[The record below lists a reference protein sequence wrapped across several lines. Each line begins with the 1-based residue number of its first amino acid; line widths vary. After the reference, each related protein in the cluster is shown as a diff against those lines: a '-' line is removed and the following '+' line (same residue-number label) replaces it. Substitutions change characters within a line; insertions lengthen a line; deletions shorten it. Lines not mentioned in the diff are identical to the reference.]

1 MSHNRKVLT
10 KATNE
15 LGKAKAPSKPI
26 DKPYS
31 QPIVSSEGY
40 KQGPPPSGSHYRIP
54 GNEQGT
60 SIYNPTPYPL
70 NLVGPNGTQ
79 AQIGPW
85 DTNTQNFNEPYMD
98 EYPQDENDIDY
109 EDELDEE
116 QIAELRAG
124 GYTVEDISVPSLTQ
138 AKKGGSLKKYSKNIE
153 ATNKLLRESEL
164 LKKIKSKKKKIFDPS
179 SSYFKVGGVP
189 ELPLTEGRIAYERL
203 GYTDND
209 RMAMAEEGGYLPEAQ
224 KGKVVTKSPYQLQ
237 EEARKKS
244 GQSKYDM
251 LDYNKPQVSENTK
264 PKNVPIVD
272 KNITAK
278 ALNQKN
284 LERQATSQ
292 AIKSQPLLS
301 EQQKTEIL
309 MDPRKLD
316 EHQYLSNQQDIGTI
330 KKSIPQSGS
339 SRAWEYMTNPF
350 TAAEYAIS
358 GGGAE
363 NMPHNINEMRMAGI
377 DPGVVQG
384 RNLVGNTL
392 NSSLNLFDAG
402 DKVSRNVGE
411 GNYGTAALEAL
422 RFIPGSG
429 LSTGLIK
436 KGLKNIDGKK
446 VQQLGRSLIDEGYP
460 TFARKLTDKISPLNL
475 VPGYGSKLR
484 GSTVPL
490 GNVLEDVVQGSNVIA
505 PKNKIMTAFNAVT
518 GRSNAPG
525 VITSAKNSNRNANTI
540 FSAKIDPSKQ
550 GTNLSFSQ
558 TANPLMLSKFRNSK
572 KLQYNLQNAGRD
584 ATEIP
589 LLDPAVSLHRRLP
602 FSNKYASVDPQKLM
616 NNKFQWSTAGTGAQ
630 NLAEKYGS
638 GALGLAGLS
647 GATLAGVGA
656 LQGVNP
662 IDKYNSIN
670 PETGNKVGEELMDTY
685 KKETDFKEYV
695 SKPDPYFMREIGT
708 GVYGIYDNF
717 IKPNLKKNGGPIEME
732 LDDDMIQYLLS
743 QGYDIEDID

>member
-1 MSHNRKVLT
+1 MSHNRKVLKT
-10 KATNE
+10 ATNE
-15 LGKAKAPSKPI
+15 LGKAKAPAKPI

-54 GNEQGT
+54 GNGEST

-85 DTNTQNFNEPYMD
+85 DTDTQNFNEPYMD
-98 EYPQDENDIDY
+98 EYPQDEEY
-109 EDELDEE
+109 HEGEYTDEE
-116 QIAELRAG
+116 IEAFKAG
-124 GYTVEDISVPSLTQ
+124 GYVVEDISVPSLTQ

-164 LKKIKSKKKKIFDPS
+164 LKKTKSKKKKIFDPS
-179 SSYFKVGGVP
+179 SNYFDIGGIP
-189 ELPLTEGRIAYERL
+189 NLPLREGREAYERL
-203 GYTDND
+203 SYTDND
-209 RMAMAEEGGYLPEAQ
+209 RMAMAENGGFLPEAQ
-224 KGKVVTKSPYQLQ
+224 TGKTVKKKSPYQLQ
-237 EEARKKS
+237 EEARKKA

-251 LDYNKPQVSENTK
+251 LETNKPQVSENTK
-264 PKNVPIVD
+264 PKNIPIVD

-292 AIKSQPLLS
+292 AIKNQPTLS

-316 EHQYLSNQQDIGTI
+316 EYQYLNNQQDPGTI
-330 KKSIPQSGS
+330 QKSIPQSGS
-339 SRAWEYMTNPF
+339 NRAWEYMTNPF

-363 NMPHNINEMRMAGI
+363 NMPHNINEMRMVGI

-402 DKVSRNVGE
+402 DKVARNVGE

-446 VQQLGRSLIDEGYP
+446 VQQLGKQLIDEGYP
-460 TFARKLTDKISPLNL
+460 TFARKLTDRLSPLNL
-475 VPGYGSKLR
+475 IPGYGSKLK

-490 GNVLEDVVQGSNVIA
+490 GNILEDVVQGSNVIA
-505 PKNKIMTAFNAVT
+505 PKNKVMTAINAVT

-525 VITSAKNSNRNANTI
+525 VISSAKNSNRNANTI

-602 FSNKYASVDPQKLM
+602 FSNKYVSVDPQKLM
-616 NNKFQWSTAGTGAQ
+616 NNKFQWSTTGTGAQ

-638 GALGLAGLS
+638 GALGLAGL
-647 GATLAGVGA
+647 TGVGFAGMSA

-662 IDKYNSIN
+662 IDTYSSIN
-670 PETGNKVGEELMDTY
+670 PETGNTIGEDVMNDY
-685 KKETDFKEYV
+685 KKETDFKKYA
-695 SKPDPYFMREIGT
+695 SRPDPYFMREIGT
-708 GVYGIYDNF
+708 GAYNIYDNF
-717 IKPNLKKNGGPIEME
+717 IEPNLKKKGGPIEME